1 MNQPDEERPPNER
14 KLRIAS
20 FATHAARGLLRDR
33 QRRRQVMFWT
43 VIVAVVMLFLGAT
56 FLAPMLDPHL
66 RPGWFI
72 LYWLACAWITVTAV
86 LLALFDLLQVRLQTR
101 EEKRRLA
108 REAAEGL
115 KGGDGPDYRPRGGSG
130 A

>member
-1 MNQPDEERPPNER
+1 MNQPDEQPPPNER

-20 FATHAARGLLRDR
+20 FATHAARGLLRDP

-56 FLAPMLDPHL
+56 FLAPVLNPRL

-72 LYWLACAWITVTAV
+72 LYWLACAWVTVTAV
-86 LLALFDLLQVRLQTR
+86 LLALFDLLQVRVQGR
-101 EEKRRLA
+101 AEKRRLA
-108 REAAEGL
+108 EEIRKQAEEGNEA
-115 KGGDGPDYRPRGGSG
+115 
-130 A
+130 

>member
-1 MNQPDEERPPNER
+1 MIPPNDERPPNDR

-20 FATHAARGLLRDR
+20 FATHAARGILRDR
-33 QRRRQVMFWT
+33 QTRRKVMFWI
-43 VIVAVVMLFLGAT
+43 VIAAVVMLFVGAT
-56 FLAPMLDPHL
+56 FLAPLLDPRA

-86 LLALFDLLQVRLQTR
+86 LLALLDLLQVRLQAR

-108 REAAEGL
+108 REIVEEAEEGNA
-115 KGGDGPDYRPRGGSG
+115 D
-130 A
+130 